1 MSKIPIYVKRTYL
14 PIFHILPTYI
24 SSVQFFINRFQPK
37 MVKPFIGYNSKTEH
51 VKHISM
57 TNEDIYDVKI
67 IARKNYLLDITEDFH

>member
-1 MSKIPIYVKRTYL
+1 
-14 PIFHILPTYI
+14 
-24 SSVQFFINRFQPK
+24 